1 MLLSAAGLSAAAC
14 AVAASPVARAADNVP
29 ANESSPFRFG
39 MNTSTLRGQKLP
51 ISELV
56 EVIAKAGFQAIE
68 PWISE
73 LDDHV
78 HRGGSLKDLGKKIRD
93 LGLTVESSIGF
104 AEWIVDDDTR
114 RAKGLEHARRDM
126 DTVAQIGGL
135 RMAAPPAGATNE
147 TNLDPARIVERYR
160 KLLELGDQIGVVPEV
175 EVWGFSKTLTR
186 LSDAAEVALNSGHPK
201 ACVLPDIYHLYK
213 GGSPFAGLR
222 LLSGQAV
229 HVIHTNDYPANP
241 PRETIKDSDRV
252 FPGDGVAPLAVI
264 FRDLRDAG
272 FRGTLSIELF
282 NPTYWQQDPHTVAR
296 TALAKTRALVADAL
310 VAR

>member
-1 MLLSAAGLSAAAC
+1 VAVLPQASAQGAGVGSP
-14 AVAASPVARAADNVP
+14 VAASSE
-29 ANESSPFRFG
+29 ANPFRFG

-51 ISELV
+51 IAQLV
-56 EVIAKAGFQAIE
+56 EVVAKAGFQAIE

-73 LDDHV
+73 LEDHV
-78 HRGGSLKDLGKKIRD
+78 RRGGSLKDLGKQVRD
-93 LGLTVESSIGF
+93 LGLAVESSIAF
-104 AEWIVDDDTR
+104 PEWIVDDDAR
-114 RAKGLEHARRDM
+114 RAKGLEQARRNM
-126 DTVAQIGGL
+126 AMVAEIGGL
-135 RMAAPPAGATNE
+135 RMAAPPIGATNGPQI
-147 TNLDPARIVERYR
+147 DSQKISDRYR

-186 LSDAAEVALNSGHPK
+186 LSDAAEVALNTGHPK
-201 ACVLPDIYHLYK
+201 ACILPDIYHLYK

-241 PRETIKDSDRV
+241 PRAAIKDSDRV
-252 FPGDGVAPLAVI
+252 FPGDGVAPLATI

-282 NPTYWQQDPHTVAR
+282 NPTYWQQDPQTVAR
-296 TALAKTRALVADAL
+296 TALAKTRAIVADAL
-310 VAR
+310 AAR